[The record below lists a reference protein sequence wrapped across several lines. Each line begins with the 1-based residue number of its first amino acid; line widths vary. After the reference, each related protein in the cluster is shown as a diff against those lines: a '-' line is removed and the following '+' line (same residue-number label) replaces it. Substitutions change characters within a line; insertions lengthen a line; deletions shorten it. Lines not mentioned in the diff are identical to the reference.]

1 MRSWPPGP
9 CTLFNTSVSSG
20 AFSSDAKPFYFGGG
34 SYGCI
39 FEWQEEQ
46 GWGIEPIF
54 RTGRTVT
61 ALTVAPDGLLIAVGE
76 ENGRFAVWN
85 LERRSE
91 VLRNLRKPTPPS
103 KRSRFH
109 PTPSYCCL
117 AVGVSRETPN
127 SAFPVSAALPL
138 LEK

>member
-1 MRSWPPGP
+1 
-9 CTLFNTSVSSG
+9 LFNTSVSSG

-46 GWGIEPIF
+46 GWGIESIF

-76 ENGRFAVWN
+76 ENGRFAIWN

-91 VLRNLRKPTPPS
+91 VLRESTETNAAVKAIAISPDAELLLLGG
-103 KRSRFH
+103 RSVARD
-109 PTPSYCCL
+109 PQ
-117 AVGVSRETPN
+117 
-127 SAFPVSAALPL
+127 
-138 LEK
+138 